1 MPPTYTLLK
10 ISAPDGIAITQIDG
24 GLLPDDWRTR
34 QDLTRKL
41 GTEWLGGK
49 ASAALEVPSVI
60 VPETAN
66 TLLNPLH
73 PDAAQFVIVSSYPYP
88 FDPRIKI

>member
-1 MPPTYTLLK
+1 
-10 ISAPDGIAITQIDG
+10 
-24 GLLPDDWRTR
+24 
-34 QDLTRKL
+34 LTREI
-41 GTEWLGGK
+41 GTEWLRGK

-73 PDAAQFVIVSSYPYP
+73 PDAKQFVIVSSYPYP